1 MSLQSVKPGTGGLAE
16 KTPSG
21 ILSRAAR
28 RVDFDGEP
36 LFPDVLAFLRGV
48 ATGSGASLRF
58 VTEEGERTAVA
69 TLVAEAERVLFAD
82 PGYRLAL
89 GSRWRPRPAEES
101 EQHGDEDSGALLP
114 VPDLFPGLGSFYV
127 SEYDLADLQARRDF
141 RLAARAPLLVVVAA
155 PETPEG
161 RAAALEAARRLV
173 GAAEEAGLAACFFNQ
188 PVFAPEVGRRL
199 AGRFALD
206 APPQVLLAVGVPRSG
221 SHG

>member
-1 MSLQSVKPGTGGLAE
+1 MGVSSATPGVGGPVE
-16 KTPSG
+16 EPPSG
-21 ILSRAAR
+21 VLSRAAR

-36 LFPDVLAFLRGV
+36 LPPDALAFLRS
-48 ATGSGASLRF
+48 AAAASGASVRF
-58 VTEEGERTAVA
+58 ITEEAERAAVA

-89 GSRWRPRPAEES
+89 GSRWHPRPAEET
-101 EQHGDEDSGALLP
+101 EDHGDEESDALLP

-127 SEYDLADLQARRDF
+127 STHDLADLQARRDF
-141 RLAARAPLLVVVAA
+141 RLAARAPLLVVVTA
-155 PETPEG
+155 PETLEG

-199 AGRFALD
+199 AGQLALD
-206 APPQVLLAVGVPRSG
+206 APPQVLLAIGVPCTPPRG
-221 SHG
+221 